1 MEELD
6 REFLEFFQ
14 AATSMQGLD
23 SSVGTIFG
31 VLFLEP
37 KEISMEELA
46 EKTGYSPASIC
57 NKVKMLEPSGMIRRV
72 RKPHTKKVLLY
83 AEKDFSKII
92 SSYLLMKQKSVIS
105 LGKDKLPGI
114 IKRYKA
120 KKLGEEQKKKLSI
133 MEHYYQDLIQF
144 EVMVNMMLK
153 KIEEMHKIHS

>member
-14 AATSMQGLD
+14 AATSLQGLD
-23 SSVGTIFG
+23 SSIGNIFG

-57 NKVKMLEPSGMIRRV
+57 NKVKMLEPSGMIRKV

-144 EVMVNMMLK
+144 EVMVNLMLK